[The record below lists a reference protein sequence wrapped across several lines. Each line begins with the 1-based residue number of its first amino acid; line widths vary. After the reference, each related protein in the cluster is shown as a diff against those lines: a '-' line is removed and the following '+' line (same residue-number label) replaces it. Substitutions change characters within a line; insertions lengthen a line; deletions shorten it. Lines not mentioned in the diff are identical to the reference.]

1 MAIARDI
8 KNVQMPA
15 RDTILSTNEVMD
27 NSPEDTP
34 LLFDLTLT
42 TEDCK
47 IGRAHV

>member
-27 NSPEDTP
+27 NSPEN
-34 LLFDLTLT
+34 TLY
-42 TEDCK
+42 CL
-47 IGRAHV
+47 I